1 MGIKLIMLIKL
12 IMVIGLIMQLLI
24 ISLILCLL
32 GMIIGMVLFQFI
44 KGTTLIVQM
53 IKNTLIPSNALVVSY
68 LCSLISVII
77 NVSSVTMD

>member
-1 MGIKLIMLIKL
+1 
-12 IMVIGLIMQLLI
+12 MVIGLIMQLLI